1 MLDYIAHTVNK
12 LVAKYRTRNPYE
24 ICDAL
29 GIHVS
34 LKDLDNKVK
43 AYYCCHS
50 RVRNIVLS
58 HNVSE
63 IDRRILVAHELGHDR
78 LHKKIAPLVG
88 FQETGMFIK
97 SLPTEY
103 EANLFAADLLID
115 DDELRSF
122 LGDDD
127 KTHSGVAGE
136 LGVPIELLDF
146 KFRLME
152 CKGLLR

>member
-1 MLDYIAHTVNK
+1 MN
-12 LVAKYRTRNPYE
+12 E
-24 ICDAL
+24 ILFSVSRRVFSTAAL
-29 GIHVS
+29 S
-34 LKDLDNKVK
+34 LRQTSPENARSL
-43 AYYCCHS
+43 
-50 RVRNIVLS
+50 
-58 HNVSE
+58 SE

-115 DDELRSF
+115 DDELRGF
-122 LGDDD
+122 LNDDD
-127 KTHSGVAGE
+127 KTHSGAASE

-152 CKGLLR
+152 HKGLISLY